1 MNPLELRTRRQALG
15 LSQEEFARL
24 AGVGQATISQWEAGA
39 RTPRD
44 PNSIHVL
51 LCVLEDAHAELIDQ
65 IAELAEHASAVRD
78 LPRVTLRT
86 YASDADYWANDA
98 RAREA
103 GLPSALHRTAT
114 AHAAYLV
121 RGEFEIDAA
130 IVT

>member
-1 MNPLELRTRRQALG
+1 MEPIELRVRRVALG
-15 LSQEEFARL
+15 LSQDEFARL
-24 AGVGQATISQWEAGA
+24 AGVTQATISQWELGG

-65 IAELAEHASAVRD
+65 ITELAEHASAVRD
-78 LPRVTLRT
+78 SPTIDLRT
-86 YASDADYWANDA
+86 YASDADYWTDDA

-130 IVT
+130 IVP